1 MRAFGN
7 LLIILSA
14 IIPILFGLEYFSE
27 ATIVFVAFLL
37 YLTGHYVR
45 HNFTYRNF
53 KISRRSKPFFESI
66 LKNTIQAFAYVTIFI
81 FVGYILL
88 KISKSSFKP
97 TLWMRYFTSWLVRLK
112 GVNKFDQNTNKSVK
126 HEIILSIYHQSRVS
140 SLARIS

>member
-27 ATIVFVAFLL
+27 ATIVFLAFPL
-37 YLTGHYVR
+37 YLIGHYVR

-66 LKNTIQAFAYVTIFI
+66 LKNSIHAIAFVTIYIFI
-81 FVGYILL
+81 GYLL
-88 KISKSSFKP
+88 LTISKNDFYLNNMQSLMQGPIDLINEMINFWISLP
-97 TLWMRYFTSWLVRLK
+97 NRLMK
-112 GVNKFDQNTNKSVK
+112 YGQ
-126 HEIILSIYHQSRVS
+126 
-140 SLARIS
+140 

>member
-14 IIPILFGLEYFSE
+14 IIPILFGLEYFSD
-27 ATIVFVAFLL
+27 ATIVFLAFPL
-37 YLTGHYVR
+37 YLIGHYVK

-66 LKNTIQAFAYVTIFI
+66 LKNTIQAIAYVTIFI

-88 KISKSSFKP
+88 KISKTDFYLNNLQSLMQSSID
-97 TLWMRYFTSWLVRLK
+97 VI
-112 GVNKFDQNTNKSVK
+112 N
-126 HEIILSIYHQSRVS
+126 EIIRFWINLPNRLMKYGQ
-140 SLARIS
+140 

>member
-27 ATIVFVAFLL
+27 ATIVFLAFPL
-37 YLTGHYVR
+37 YLIGHYVK

-66 LKNTIQAFAYVTIFI
+66 LKNSIHAIAYITIYIFI
-81 FVGYILL
+81 GYLL
-88 KISKSSFKP
+88 LTISKTDFYLNNLQSLMQSSID
-97 TLWMRYFTSWLVRLK
+97 VI
-112 GVNKFDQNTNKSVK
+112 N
-126 HEIILSIYHQSRVS
+126 EIIRFWINLPNRLMKYGQ
-140 SLARIS
+140 